1 MAAAAPEEAGSSS
14 TTVKP
19 CQSCIVHPIVLLSVV
34 DHYNRVAKDT
44 KKRVVGM
51 LLGSVSK
58 GVVDITNCYAVPFEE
73 DERDLKIWY
82 LDHSYHEQMFA
93 MFKKVNAGEKLVGW
107 YSTGPKIKPGDLQI
121 DALVR
126 RYTPNPVMVIIDV
139 KPKALGIPTE
149 AYHAVEEIRE
159 GEQQQWTFKHVPSEI
174 GAMESE
180 EVGVEHLLRDVKDT
194 TISTLA
200 NRVTQKL
207 GALKGLAHRLSE
219 VDGYLQNV
227 LSGRLPVNHQVI
239 YQLQDIFNLLP
250 NLNVEALVQAFA
262 VKTNDMMLAIYL
274 SSVIRAVVA
283 LHNLVDNRLVN
294 KEKERLADEKTQK
307 EAEEKANKG
316 KETEGEAKEGGKD
329 GKDGKENAN
338 KATKN
343 K

>member
-1 MAAAAPEEAGSSS
+1 MAAAATSKDAAAAAPAASGAPSRGPHEK
-14 TTVKP
+14 V
-19 CQSCIVHPIVLLSVV
+19 IVHPIVLLSVV

-82 LDHSYHEQMFA
+82 LDHAYHEQMFS

-107 YSTGPKIKPGDLQI
+107 YSSGPKIRPGDLQI

-139 KPKALGIPTE
+139 RPKTLGIPTE

-159 GEQQQWTFKHVPSEI
+159 GEQQSWTFKHVPSEI

-180 EVGVEHLLRDVKDT
+180 EVGVEHQLRDVKDM

-200 NRVTQKL
+200 NRVSQKL
-207 GALKGLAHRLSE
+207 GALKGLAARLSE

-227 LSGRLPVNHQVI
+227 LAGRAPINHQII
-239 YQLQDIFNLLP
+239 YRLQDIFNLLP
-250 NLNVEALVQAFA
+250 NLNVEELVQAFA

-274 SSVIRAVVA
+274 SSIIRAVIA
-283 LHNLVDNRLVN
+283 LHNLVDNRLIN
-294 KEKERLADEKTQK
+294 KDKERASDEASKKDAEGKK
-307 EAEEKANKG
+307 ED
-316 KETEGEAKEGGKD
+316 AKEGEKDKD
-329 GKDGKENAN
+329 GKPK
-338 KATKN
+338 KK
-343 K
+343 